1 MSDDVYVRLREF
13 LDNLPGGYPITES
26 GVELK
31 ILKKLFTTEKAEITM
46 KLTPMPEPVSQI
58 APRLGMSEAEA
69 AEKLETLAK
78 EGSIMRIRAGDLA
91 HYAAISFVVGI
102 YEFHLGTIDRE
113 LSEYM
118 EEYFPYIAKAWESIG
133 TKQLRVV
140 PIEASLQDDKKVG
153 TYARIRD
160 LIKDKEL
167 ISVSPCI
174 CTKEKGLLGE
184 PCSRPEERCIQFD
197 MAAQYYIEN
206 GLGRQISQDELMDLL
221 KMGEDKA
228 LVLSPGNSKEIIN
241 ICLCCGCCC
250 GFLNLLKR
258 FDRPADHCAS
268 PYQARIDPDAC
279 VLCGTCEERCQMEA
293 IREGDDAY
301 EVNEPRCIGCG
312 LCVPACP
319 EEAISMV
326 EKPEAPSIPENL
338 IEMNIKISQER
349 GLM

>member
-1 MSDDVYVRLREF
+1 MSEDVYIRLREF
-13 LDNLPGGYPITES
+13 LDNMPGCYPTTDT

-31 ILKKLFTTEKAEITM
+31 ILKKLFTPEQAEITM

-78 EGSIMRIRAGDLA
+78 EGSIMRIRAGDRA
-91 HYAAISFVVGI
+91 HYSAVSFVVGI
-102 YEFHLGTIDRE
+102 YEFHLNTIDRE

-118 EEYFPYIAKAWESIG
+118 EEYFPYFAKAWESVG

-140 PIEASLQDDKKVG
+140 PIEAALHDDKKVG
-153 TYARIRD
+153 NYAQIRE
-160 LIKDKEL
+160 LIKDKQL

-174 CTKEKGLLGE
+174 CTKEKGHMGE

-197 MAAQYYIEN
+197 IAAQYYIEN
-206 GLGRQISQDELMDLL
+206 GLSRQISQDELMDLL
-221 KMGEDKA
+221 KMGEEKA
-228 LVLSPGNSKEIIN
+228 LVLSPGNSKEIMN

-250 GFLNLLKR
+250 GFMTILKQ

-268 PYQARIDPDAC
+268 PYQAKIDPDAC

-312 LCVPACP
+312 LCVPTCS

-338 IEMNIKISQER
+338 VDMNIRISQER
-349 GLM
+349 GVM